1 MQKILYIISILFILI
16 FSSHLYGQL
25 EGYGSVTIGY
35 HNNPLYN
42 YQKLGDQIKQTYLE
56 IKGSKDYA
64 NSTLGFSYVS
74 GLMMFNQFEERNFY
88 EHTFATNYQIKIF
101 NEKKKE
107 NVDTLSADGEESEEN
122 QSDADSIQTE
132 EDNPNY
138 NSLIF
143 GLSLGARH
151 DKEIHQEFN
160 NYGLTFTTTY
170 KQEENPNFLFN
181 LENSLSY
188 RNYTYIS
195 ELSNLTDVFSFQIG
209 KKQEIGFNYGLKISA
224 GLKYY
229 AQTAYDTTRFE
240 IIRSFVVKGAGKGK
254 PGSKVYSQKQIL
266 IQPQS
271 NGSYQLIL
279 DMSVGHN
286 WTSTTIQTDFLYRYN
301 PRSEIRYLAQYV
313 NTTFLSEDIYND
325 FFSHEGPEATL
336 KFTQKLPLNIQFKL
350 DTEFL
355 YKKFKAP
362 ALSLLGEQVA
372 EKRIDLRTSLEITL
386 SRYFDIGAGLGIDLS
401 FNVGL
406 MRNQSNDNYNDYSS
420 NFISLGIGIG
430 F

>member
-1 MQKILYIISILFILI
+1 MQKILYIISVLFILI
-16 FSSHLYGQL
+16 FNSLLYGQL

-56 IKGSKDYA
+56 VKGSKDYTKSA
-64 NSTLGFSYVS
+64 LGFSYIG

-88 EHTFATNYQIKIF
+88 EHTVATNYQIKIF

-107 NVDTLSADGEESEEN
+107 NIDTLSTDGEEGKEN
-122 QSDADSIQTE
+122 QSDADSMQTE
-132 EDNPNY
+132 EDNPKY
-138 NSLIF
+138 NSLTF

-160 NYGLTFTTTY
+160 NYGLTFTTIY
-170 KQEENPNFLFN
+170 KQEENSNFPFN
-181 LENSLSY
+181 LENSLSF
-188 RNYTYIS
+188 RNYSYIS
-195 ELSNLTDVFSFQIG
+195 ELSNITDISSFQIG
-209 KKQEIGFNYGLKISA
+209 KKQKSGFNYGLKISA

-229 AQTAYDTTRFE
+229 TQTAYDTTRFE

-271 NGSYQLIL
+271 NGSLQLIL
-279 DMSVGHN
+279 DISVGHN

-350 DTEFL
+350 DSEFQ

-362 ALSLLGEQVA
+362 ALSLLGEQLA
-372 EKRIDLRTSLEITL
+372 DKRIDLRTSLEITL
-386 SRYFDIGAGLGIDLS
+386 SRYFELGGGIGFDITLTG
-401 FNVGL
+401 GL
-406 MRNQSNDNYNDYSS
+406 MRNQSNDDYNDFSS